1 MFVRLHTKAQAAVA
15 KVVIAE
21 EQPEGE
27 DEDEGRTNEREEA
40 EQERVVEGR
49 ADKGERIDGD

>member
-1 MFVRLHTKAQAAVA
+1 MFIQLHTKAQAAVA
-15 KVVIAE
+15 KVIIAE

-27 DEDEGRTNEREEA
+27 DEDEGRTNEREEP

-49 ADKGERIDGD
+49 ADEGERIDGD